1 VIHSV
6 QLGAALRQPEQ
17 PDAQFGGY
25 QILHSPDFDGDW
37 NWDSLTAHWDMAK
50 ELLYEY
56 KKGQEKLY
64 PGLKIINEEGSD

>member
-1 VIHSV
+1 
-6 QLGAALRQPEQ
+6 
-17 PDAQFGGY
+17 
-25 QILHSPDFDGDW
+25 
-37 NWDSLTAHWDMAK
+37 MAK